1 MRAVLFVGFWELVRR
16 KYMGTKSTTNSRG
29 TYALFESES
38 YTASPYAFNVAGICC
53 VSNDIPN
60 IEEEN

>member
-1 MRAVLFVGFWELVRR
+1 
-16 KYMGTKSTTNSRG
+16 MGTKSTTNSRG